1 MLKQPVQ
8 NLAGGSGL
16 MRNRKGR
23 LHLTQ
28 NLWFAEHHGIQ
39 SRSDSKGMLNGLFA
53 GQRISRTVEDIGGEI
68 AVIPEPVKHRGAGR
82 IFLATVDF
90 GTVTR

>member
-1 MLKQPVQ
+1 
-8 NLAGGSGL
+8 
-16 MRNRKGR
+16 
-23 LHLTQ
+23 
-28 NLWFAEHHGIQ
+28 
-39 SRSDSKGMLNGLFA
+39 MLNGLFA